1 MSVDEVATK
10 RLGTAGEAMISSLR
24 LDTQNPRLA
33 EKHRKADQ
41 ATVADIL
48 RMSHDV
54 LPIAQSVVDNG
65 YFLAEPLLVIQS
77 PAETDTWI
85 VVEGNRRTA
94 ALMGL
99 TDPAVRE
106 GFADAK
112 WDELAANS
120 PLLASDKIPVVIH
133 ENREAAQVEVGK
145 IHVVGK
151 LQWSPYAQARYV
163 ASRIKEGK
171 SFDEVAHDLGIQTS
185 KVRDLYRDLAVA
197 DQAREAG
204 ISTRLLERA
213 FSLITVAM
221 RTTKLRAHVDVPSG
235 GQVKINEPPVPED
248 KKEELKELV
257 EWVFGS
263 EEPPVEPKITDSRQ
277 MSKLGKVVG
286 SEIGLRALRNGDSLE
301 RAEEKI
307 KSSGLDPRDRL
318 IKRLTAGRNALR
330 EAVDDIG
337 DFADDQEVD
346 ELIDE
351 IESIAIGLQEA
362 VTEAKA

>member
-1 MSVDEVATK
+1 MSIGEETSK
-10 RLGTAGEAMISSLR
+10 RLGSAAEVTISSLR
-24 LDTQNPRLA
+24 LDTENPRLA
-33 EKHRKADQ
+33 AKHRNADQ
-41 ATVADIL
+41 ATVADVL

-54 LPIAQSVVDNG
+54 LPIAQSFVDNG
-65 YFLAEPLLVIQS
+65 YFIAEPLLVINN
-77 PAETDTWI
+77 PAEADTWI

-99 TDPAVRE
+99 TDPLVR
-106 GFADAK
+106 GSFADAK
-112 WDELAANS
+112 WDDLAAVS
-120 PLLASDKIPVVIH
+120 PLSASDKIPVVIH
-133 ENREAAQVEVGK
+133 ENREAAQVEVGR

-163 ASRIKEGK
+163 ASRIAEGK
-171 SFDEVAHDLGIQTS
+171 SFEDVAHDLGIQTS

-204 ISTRLLERA
+204 ISVRQLERA
-213 FSLITVAM
+213 FSLVTVAM
-221 RTTKLRAHVDVPSG
+221 RTTKLRAHVDAPSG
-235 GQVKINEPPVPED
+235 GQVKVGEPPIPED

-263 EEPPVEPKITDSRQ
+263 EDPPVEPKITDSRQ

-286 SEIGLRALRNGDSLE
+286 SEIGLRALRGGDSLE

-307 KSSGLDPRDRL
+307 KTSGLDPRDRL
-318 IKRLTAGRNALR
+318 IRRLTAGRNALR
-330 EAVDDIG
+330 EAIDDIG
-337 DFADDQEVD
+337 DFADDPEVD
-346 ELIDE
+346 ELIDD
-351 IESIAIGLQEA
+351 IESISIGLQEA